1 VPKFG
6 GGKELTKQS
15 PDEITVK
22 CHVNLDEGEKARTR
36 TTDVLNKNSLAIR
49 SAQITPEERIER
61 KIKAVIIQKN
71 KISQTEVGKIM
82 SKLYNIE
89 TAVEREKP
97 SKIHIDLEL
106 YQMEEP

>member
-1 VPKFG
+1 MPKFG

-15 PDEITVK
+15 PDEITAK
-22 CHVNLDEGEKARTR
+22 CQVDLDGVEKARTR

-49 SAQITPEERIER
+49 SAQITPEDRIEH
-61 KIKAVIIQKN
+61 KIKAALIQKN
-71 KISQTEVGKIM
+71 KICQTEVGKIM

-89 TAVEREKP
+89 ATVEREKP
-97 SKIHIDLEL
+97 SKIDIDLEL

>member
-1 VPKFG
+1 VPKSG

-22 CHVNLDEGEKARTR
+22 CHINLEEADKARTR
-36 TTDVLNKNSLAIR
+36 TTDVLNKNALAIR
-49 SAQITPEERIER
+49 SAQITPEDRIER
-61 KIKAVIIQKN
+61 KIKAVLIQKN
-71 KISQTEVGKIM
+71 KICQTEVGKIM

-97 SKIHIDLEL
+97 SKIDIGLNL